1 MSSFHG
7 NFFLRSTDLISLPC
21 VNPDSCVAIEMS
33 IVETLKSDT
42 VVFQTA
48 LLHTSSSGDRRIR
61 VITLSLPVT
70 NDMSQIYLNADQF
83 AIAALLTKKA
93 VDRVFS
99 SKLEDARE
107 ALAYKLAEILAVYKH
122 TFNLNTHTA
131 QLLISENLKLLPI
144 MVLGMIKN
152 VFIF

>member
-1 MSSFHG
+1 
-7 NFFLRSTDLISLPC
+7 
-21 VNPDSCVAIEMS
+21 MS